1 MSNPQER
8 QAGTSGSMQA
18 GYEGRQAPSREYPP
32 AGRHEEHRGAVVG
45 FTAVA
50 GTLMLISGLWSVALG
65 IVTLSTSHVSV
76 TSPAT
81 GYTFRW
87 TLSGWGWGE
96 LILGIVVFA
105 AGVSV
110 FLGMLWARI
119 VGAVLAV
126 ISAVANFVFLPYA
139 PLWAIIVIALD
150 AFIVWALLVP
160 RRVPGEM

>member
-1 MSNPQER
+1 MSSAQER
-8 QAGTSGSMQA
+8 QAGTSGSTQT
-18 GYEGRQAPSREYPP
+18 GYEPGQAPTREYVP

-50 GTLMLISGLWSVALG
+50 GTLMIIGGLWSVVVG
-65 IVTLSTSHVSV
+65 IVTLSTKHIYV

-87 TLSGWGWGE
+87 ALNGWGWGE

-110 FLGMLWARI
+110 FLGMMWARV

-126 ISAVANFVFLPYA
+126 ISAVANFMFLPFA
-139 PLWAIIVIALD
+139 PLWSIMMIALD
-150 AFIVWALLVP
+150 AIIIWALLAP
-160 RRVPGEM
+160 RRSPGEM

>member
-1 MSNPQER
+1 MSSAQER
-8 QAGTSGSMQA
+8 QAGTSGSTQT
-18 GYEGRQAPSREYPP
+18 GYEPGQTPSREYAPV
-32 AGRHEEHRGAVVG
+32 GRHEEHRGAVVG

-50 GTLMLISGLWSVALG
+50 GTLMVIGGLWSVVVG
-65 IVTLSTSHVSV
+65 IVALSTNHIYV
-76 TSPAT
+76 TSPSS

-87 TLSGWGWGE
+87 TLNGWGWGE

-110 FLGMLWARI
+110 FLGMMWARI

-139 PLWAIIVIALD
+139 PIWAIIMIALD